1 MPNID
6 QKNEKDKRKPN
17 RLKFKMLW
25 GVETQIRSLSEKQG
39 PKEGWKK
46 FRFLRPKGKKKG
58 NKMPAPPREIENT
71 ALYSEGTRVM
81 KVCCFIRRKSSSW
94 R

>member
-1 MPNID
+1 MIKERMPNID

-46 FRFLRPKGKKKG
+46 FRFLRPKGKKK
-58 NKMPAPPREIENT
+58 EIRCQLHRGKLKILLCIVK
-71 ALYSEGTRVM
+71 ALE
-81 KVCCFIRRKSSSW
+81 
-94 R
+94 